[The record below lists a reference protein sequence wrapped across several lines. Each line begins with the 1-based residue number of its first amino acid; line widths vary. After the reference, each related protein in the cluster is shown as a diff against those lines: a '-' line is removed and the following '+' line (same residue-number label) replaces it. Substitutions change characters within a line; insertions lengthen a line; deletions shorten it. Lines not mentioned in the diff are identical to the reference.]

1 MVELVVELEATV
13 YPQKYALEQT
23 FGILHYL
30 ETSSNSINTL
40 AKALSGHGQAPLSEL
55 NMQDTLLSVLEDM
68 TGKGEV

>member
-1 MVELVVELEATV
+1 MGACRSCYMRVTDLRITLVVELDATV

-40 AKALSGHGQAPLSEL
+40 AKALSGHGQVP
-55 NMQDTLLSVLEDM
+55 
-68 TGKGEV
+68 